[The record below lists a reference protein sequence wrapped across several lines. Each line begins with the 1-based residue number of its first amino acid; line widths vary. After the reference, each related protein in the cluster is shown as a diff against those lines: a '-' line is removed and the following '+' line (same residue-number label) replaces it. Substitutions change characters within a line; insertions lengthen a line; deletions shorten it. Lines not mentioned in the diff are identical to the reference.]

1 MRKCPPN
8 PPLPLGPGLPK
19 AAEKQY
25 GCHSCHFL
33 AGLVQMPGL
42 SQRACDWP
50 IQGKAAPLTPPPS
63 SAPSPLS
70 GSTIILLAQ
79 AQGTC
84 M

>member
-1 MRKCPPN
+1 MPPN
-8 PPLPLGPGLPK
+8 PPAPGAWAPESRRREAVRLPQLPLPGW
-19 AAEKQY
+19 
-25 GCHSCHFL
+25 
-33 AGLVQMPGL
+33 AGQMPGL